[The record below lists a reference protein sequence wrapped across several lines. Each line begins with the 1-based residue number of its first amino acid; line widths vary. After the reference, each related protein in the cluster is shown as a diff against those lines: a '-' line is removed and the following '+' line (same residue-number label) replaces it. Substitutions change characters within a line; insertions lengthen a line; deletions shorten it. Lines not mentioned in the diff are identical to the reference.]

1 MDLINVLLGFAV
13 LSSPLWL
20 ILILLPVSVW
30 IALKTSKRFKTISAK
45 LASALSVFLLV
56 FLVLFADEIVGKK
69 YLDHLCATEAG
80 VNVYQTVELPA
91 EYWDEKGRPRYL
103 AKNGFVEMNLLPNR
117 FGWNNVTELKID
129 WIIKINERRWQLL
142 DRETQ
147 IILGERVTFMRYFG
161 WLNSFSPA
169 PNIGEGCKFL
179 GAQLEREQ
187 EQKLFN
193 DIFKPVKLFR

>member
-1 MDLINVLLGFAV
+1 MYFDMDLINVLLGFAV

-117 FGWNNVTELKID
+117 FGWNNVTEL
-129 WIIKINERRWQLL
+129 
-142 DRETQ
+142 
-147 IILGERVTFMRYFG
+147 
-161 WLNSFSPA
+161 
-169 PNIGEGCKFL
+169 
-179 GAQLEREQ
+179 
-187 EQKLFN
+187 
-193 DIFKPVKLFR
+193 